1 MRQHFTAIRVDR
13 PATTARACTGTIS
26 EAKAPACLLFTR
38 PVDRF
43 ATCLEEFVT
52 PFGLAV
58 LGILNFQPR
67 RAATVALIRALAPLS
82 DDALEIVLARN
93 SKEAASTHANR
104 LYQPRVGAQH
114 DARESLSLHQ
124 GQIAEIFAVDEQYVE
139 RQELPPITYRH
150 YAHPFPIMAV
160 FHAWWMSRISSDERH
175 T

>member
-1 MRQHFTAIRVDR
+1 LPLVHETGGSVRDVPRRVRD
-13 PATTARACTGTIS
+13 A
-26 EAKAPACLLFTR
+26 
-38 PVDRF
+38 
-43 ATCLEEFVT
+43 
-52 PFGLAV
+52 FGLAV

-93 SKEAASTHANR
+93 SKEAASTRANR